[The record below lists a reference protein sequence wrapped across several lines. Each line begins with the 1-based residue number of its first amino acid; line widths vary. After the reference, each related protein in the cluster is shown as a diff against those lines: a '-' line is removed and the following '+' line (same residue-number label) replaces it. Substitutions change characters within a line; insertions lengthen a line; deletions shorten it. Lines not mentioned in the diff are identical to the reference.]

1 MIPNQTLVTSLAQ
14 HVLTAQN
21 TSHSWDAAPSP
32 QGCISMVTADYP
44 DDPISQAVE
53 HWISKG
59 KGAIILPVLFL
70 LGTVGI
76 CLSLTSFYRQG
87 LKHRINLCLFSL
99 EFIHL
104 LNIAFLFLLNIDSV
118 FLPLDS
124 GVYGPVYQFLVNHR
138 LLGMLGFMYG
148 AMYLT
153 AVASCER
160 CLTVLFPLQSKTLLS
175 TRTMYVVIIC
185 GTCLTTLPFFVV
197 TARYQVTC
205 FFDVVKNSTVLKYT
219 VNEYYFK
226 NKDIINA
233 VEGTYFGLILSLGLP
248 FIVCVCTAL
257 TGFKL
262 KQTIT
267 FRKKTSSSDT
277 RKEAA
282 TTKMLIIISIIFL
295 VLSIPNIF
303 IRMVPLFQPEARA
316 DGRYNNSFGV
326 LINGAE
332 VGSAMN
338 SSVNVFVYYFSGTK
352 FRENVQEIFRCQ
364 KREKKSSMELTD
376 HSQHQIS
383 MNRW

>member
-1 MIPNQTLVTSLAQ
+1 MDAHTRKTKSISTHIDHVIGKRTRVHARWQEPGVKNVGGKNVGEKIVGGKAGSHEVTSLSRVMMIPNQTLVTSLAQ

-219 VNEYYFK
+219 EPSSGKMFKKYFVVKNEK
-226 NKDIINA
+226 
-233 VEGTYFGLILSLGLP
+233 
-248 FIVCVCTAL
+248 
-257 TGFKL
+257 
-262 KQTIT
+262 
-267 FRKKTSSSDT
+267 RKVAWS
-277 RKEAA
+277 
-282 TTKMLIIISIIFL
+282 
-295 VLSIPNIF
+295 
-303 IRMVPLFQPEARA
+303 
-316 DGRYNNSFGV
+316 
-326 LINGAE
+326 
-332 VGSAMN
+332 
-338 SSVNVFVYYFSGTK
+338 
-352 FRENVQEIFRCQ
+352 
-364 KREKKSSMELTD
+364 
-376 HSQHQIS
+376 
-383 MNRW
+383 